1 MSKDVYLQPD
11 APDPI
16 HSDEIILGI
25 VRDYVPD
32 ARAVTGVDESGGEAR
47 TYAVDEGLIVKVQR
61 PQQLRPRTSL
71 EKEAVFL
78 NHLRCDPQISVPQV
92 LGYGREGD
100 IEFTVM
106 TRMPGVA
113 VINTVLAGKARQQ
126 ALYALGQTLRRIH
139 STPQEPL
146 VTTRLFPGDADFDDV
161 AERFEETLTGLIA
174 RIKDRGVPWGLEWTV
189 EQVVDKAIAA
199 LPQSEER
206 VALHSNPGR
215 THTFVEATTG
225 RFTGLIDFGD
235 AYISH
240 PAWDLWR
247 WNLPEDRKAVLS
259 GYTADRPV
267 GPEFLQTW
275 RVVMVLSDL
284 VAVAYQSDAW
294 EASRD
299 DLRQLM
305 ETW

>member
-1 MSKDVYLQPD
+1 MPNDVYLQPD

-16 HSDEIILGI
+16 HSDKIILGI

-106 TRMPGVA
+106 TRIPGVA

-139 STPQEPL
+139 SIPQEPL

-174 RIKDRGVPWGLEWTV
+174 RIKDRAVPWGLKWTV

-199 LPQSEER
+199 LPQSDQR

-259 GYTADRPV
+259 GYTADRSV

>member
-1 MSKDVYLQPD
+1 MPNDVYLQPD

-32 ARAVTGVDESGGEAR
+32 ARVVTGVDESGGEAR
-47 TYAVDEGLIVKVQR
+47 TYAADDGLIVKVQR
-61 PQQLRPRTSL
+61 PQQLRP
-71 EKEAVFL
+71 
-78 NHLRCDPQISVPQV
+78 
-92 LGYGREGD
+92 
-100 IEFTVM
+100 
-106 TRMPGVA
+106 
-113 VINTVLAGKARQQ
+113 RQQ

-139 STPQEPL
+139 SIPQAPL
-146 VTTRLFPGDADFDDV
+146 VTSRLFPGDADFDDV
-161 AERFEETLTGLIA
+161 AERFEETLTGLVA
-174 RIKDRGVPWGLEWTV
+174 RIKDRAVPWGLEWTV

-206 VALHSNPGR
+206 VVLHSNPGR

-267 GPEFLQTW
+267 GPEW
-275 RVVMVLSDL
+275 
-284 VAVAYQSDAW
+284 
-294 EASRD
+294 
-299 DLRQLM
+299 M